1 MSEHNYPGSRWW
13 KFEFHNHT
21 QASLDYRGDK
31 GISPRQWLHDYK
43 LILQDLEGQ
52 P

>member
-13 KFEFHNHT
+13 TFDFYNHT
-21 QASLDYRGDK
+21 PASLDYRGDK
-31 GISPRQWLHDYK
+31 AISPRQWLQDYK
-43 LILQDLEGQ
+43 RMLQDLKGQ